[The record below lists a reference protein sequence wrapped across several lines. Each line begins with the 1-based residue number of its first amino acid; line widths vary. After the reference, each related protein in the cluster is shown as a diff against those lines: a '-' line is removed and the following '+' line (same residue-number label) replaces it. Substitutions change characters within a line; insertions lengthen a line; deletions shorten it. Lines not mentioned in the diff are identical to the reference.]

1 MDNKTTGILAVVI
14 GVPALIGS
22 GYGIYS
28 FFKSAGPQRNGTSM
42 GGRRRTRRMRRA
54 NNRTRRA

>member
-1 MDNKTTGILAVVI
+1 MDDKTIGILAAVI

-28 FFKSAGPQRNGTSM
+28 LFKSTGPQRPETSV
-42 GGRRRTRRMRRA
+42 GGRRRTRRA
-54 NNRTRRA
+54 NGTRRA

>member
-1 MDNKTTGILAVVI
+1 MDDKTIGILAAVI

-28 FFKSAGPQRNGTSM
+28 LFKSTGPQRYATST
-42 GGRRRTRRMRRA
+42 GGSRRTRRA
-54 NNRTRRA
+54 NRTRRS

>member
-1 MDNKTTGILAVVI
+1 MDDKTIGILAAVI

-28 FFKSAGPQRNGTSM
+28 IFKSAGPQRYASST
-42 GGRRRTRRMRRA
+42 GGSRRMRRA
-54 NNRTRRA
+54 NNGTRRAY

>member
-1 MDNKTTGILAVVI
+1 MDDKTIGILAAVI

-28 FFKSAGPQRNGTSM
+28 MFKSAGPQRYAPST
-42 GGRRRTRRMRRA
+42 GGSRRTRKHRSRRA
-54 NNRTRRA
+54 